1 MLSNS
6 LNNFQSKNTLS
17 FQTYKYNNKY
27 PQNIK
32 YNTRYSNTQN
42 KISASNNSNN
52 YNNQF
57 LYKSE
62 NKKGFNKMSLASNS
76 QNNDLVLINPK
87 TYTSITKGKI
97 SVNKSSLNWN
107 NVGFKEVKWKNKFS
121 NKPNYNHYYSKNNIN
136 NLFHSYNINNNYGAT
151 AKNLGFYNINTNTNN
166 KVNNNKNV
174 LYSKKNG
181 LVSSYISTLNSGYNN
196 NMKNNTQKNSLYEY
210 YKNIIQIQNAR
221 EGLNSKIIKNRMTDE
236 QNIKKINKI
245 QAVWKGIYVR
255 ELMNYYWNF
264 NTFQEK
270 LEKILDNYY
279 KRYFLNKLKK
289 NVINEKK
296 FVNDEVVEKYNNL
309 FEQFNEYKKN
319 KEKNKTNNEFITEKI
334 NFEILN
340 TVETINS
347 EEIFSNRNEDKEKE
361 KENIKLRSI
370 NKNINNTFLQNLN
383 KNLNIVE
390 IDKFCFKKIKNKNND
405 VYRIN
410 NEFFSLI
417 NKISEFKA
425 TYEENKE
432 TEIIRTLII
441 ENQKGFNY
449 EKQNAFNKDDLSIV
463 KKNELNIIN
472 NKKDKKEEENKQ
484 KILLISNKSD
494 FIIKSKEKEKCDKM
508 TEITEEMNIIKSDT
522 DKNILEKENNSIE
535 YRKEI
540 KEKKIEINNYNSV
553 NEIEKGEALEI
564 NPYEI
569 KRTKINKKEISK
581 QNDINVIVSKD
592 NIFKEK
598 SKNNLMKII
607 LPIRLKETLI
617 KYIKKNFFLYL
628 INQLK
633 KISFIYI
640 LIQIK
645 ENKDKKLKKKGL
657 EKIKERML
665 LVKLRK
671 YFENEMMK
679 YKIQNMIKKY
689 LYLRWNKGLID
700 LSNIIINNK
709 NNKSLSKY

>member
-1 MLSNS
+1 MLSSS
-6 LNNFQSKNTLS
+6 LNQKPQNTFS
-17 FQTYKYNNKY
+17 FQTYKYNNDITPNKTR
-27 PQNIK
+27 N
-32 YNTRYSNTQN
+32 NTRYANTQN
-42 KISASNNSNN
+42 KSSAPIA

-62 NKKGFNKMSLASNS
+62 NKKGYNQMTLPSFS
-76 QNNDLVLINPK
+76 QNNDILLTNQK
-87 TYTSITKGKI
+87 AYTSISKGKAPTL
-97 SVNKSSLNWN
+97 NSLHWN
-107 NVGFKEVKWKNKFS
+107 NIGFKEVKWKNKFS
-121 NKPNYNHYYSKNNIN
+121 NKTYN
-136 NLFHSYNINNNYGAT
+136 NLLNNNDYAHNNKNYLFQSYNINNNYGAT
-151 AKNLGFYNINTNTNN
+151 AKNLGFYNINSNTNN

-181 LVSSYISTLNSGYNN
+181 LVSSYMSTLNSSYNN
-196 NMKNNTQKNSLYEY
+196 NMKNNTQKNSLYDY

-270 LEKILDNYY
+270 LEKFIDNYY
-279 KRYFLNKLKK
+279 KRYFLKKLKK
-289 NVINEKK
+289 NGINEKK
-296 FVNDEVVEKYNNL
+296 FVNDKFVEKYNNL
-309 FEQFNEYKKN
+309 LEQFNEYKKN
-319 KEKNKTNNEFITEKI
+319 IEKNKTNKEFITEKI

-361 KENIKLRSI
+361 KEIENIKLKSI
-370 NKNINNTFLQNLN
+370 NKNINNISLQNLN
-383 KNLNIVE
+383 KNLDIVKA
-390 IDKFCFKKIKNKNND
+390 DKFCFKKIKNKNND
-405 VYRIN
+405 IYQIN

-417 NKISEFKA
+417 NNISKLKVTNEEKKEEKKIVA
-425 TYEENKE
+425 
-432 TEIIRTLII
+432 LII
-441 ENQKGFNY
+441 ENQNGFNY
-449 EKQNAFNKDDLSIV
+449 EKQNGFNEDDLSIV
-463 KKNELNIIN
+463 KKSELNIIN
-472 NKKDKKEEENKQ
+472 NIKDKKEENKQ

-494 FIIKSKEKEKCDKM
+494 FIIKNKEKEKCDKM
-508 TEITEEMNIIKSDT
+508 TEITEEMNIIKPDN

-535 YRKEI
+535 YRKEK
-540 KEKKIEINNYNSV
+540 KEKKIETKNYNSV
-553 NEIEKGEALEI
+553 NEIEKGDALEI

-581 QNDINVIVSKD
+581 QNNINVIVSKD
-592 NIFKEK
+592 NIFNEK
-598 SKNNLMKII
+598 SKKNLMKII
-607 LPIRLKETLI
+607 LPIRLKEILI

-645 ENKDKKLKKKGL
+645 ENKDKKLKKKGI

-665 LVKLRK
+665 VIKLRK
-671 YFENEMMK
+671 YFEKEMIK

-689 LYLRWNKGLID
+689 LYLKWNKGLID

-709 NNKSLSKY
+709 NNKSLK

>member
-6 LNNFQSKNTLS
+6 LNNFHSKNPLS

-27 PQNIK
+27 PQNIR
-32 YNTRYSNTQN
+32 YNTRYSNAQN
-42 KISASNNSNN
+42 KISASNNSNSNN

-62 NKKGFNKMSLASNS
+62 NKKGLNKMSLASNS

-97 SVNKSSLNWN
+97 STNKSSLNWN
-107 NVGFKEVKWKNKFS
+107 NIGFKEVKWKNKFS
-121 NKPNYNHYYSKNNIN
+121 NKPNYNYNYSKNNIN

-151 AKNLGFYNINTNTNN
+151 AKNLGFYNINSNTNN

-181 LVSSYISTLNSGYNN
+181 LVSSYMSTLNSSYNN
-196 NMKNNTQKNSLYEY
+196 NMKNNTNKNSLYDY

-264 NTFQEK
+264 NTFQAK
-270 LEKILDNYY
+270 LEKIIDNYY
-279 KRYFLNKLKK
+279 KRYFLKKLKN
-289 NVINEKK
+289 NVTNEKK
-296 FVNDEVVEKYNNL
+296 FVNDKFVEKYNNL
-309 FEQFNEYKKN
+309 LEQFNEYKKN
-319 KEKNKTNNEFITEKI
+319 IEKNKTNKEFITEKI

-347 EEIFSNRNEDKEKE
+347 EEIFSNRNEEKE
-361 KENIKLRSI
+361 KEIENIKLKSI
-370 NKNINNTFLQNLN
+370 NKNMNNIFLQNLN
-383 KNLNIVE
+383 KNLDIVE
-390 IDKFCFKKIKNKNND
+390 VDKFCFEKIKNKNNIFQ
-405 VYRIN
+405 IN

-417 NKISEFKA
+417 NNISKLKANDEEKKEEEKIRA
-425 TYEENKE
+425 
-432 TEIIRTLII
+432 LII
-441 ENQKGFNY
+441 ENQNGFGY

-463 KKNELNIIN
+463 KKSELNIIN
-472 NKKDKKEEENKQ
+472 NIKEKKEENKQ

-494 FIIKSKEKEKCDKM
+494 FIIKNKEKEKCDKM
-508 TEITEEMNIIKSDT
+508 TEITEEMNIIKPDIN
-522 DKNILEKENNSIE
+522 KNILEKENNSIE
-535 YRKEI
+535 YRKEK
-540 KEKKIEINNYNSV
+540 KEKKIEIKNYNLV
-553 NEIEKGEALEI
+553 NEIEKGDALEI

-581 QNDINVIVSKD
+581 QNNINVIVSKD
-592 NIFKEK
+592 NIFNEK
-598 SKNNLMKII
+598 SKKNLMKII
-607 LPIRLKETLI
+607 LPIRLKEILI

-640 LIQIK
+640 LMQIK
-645 ENKDKKLKKKGL
+645 ENKDKKLKKKGI

-665 LVKLRK
+665 LIKLRK
-671 YFENEMMK
+671 YFEKEMIK

-689 LYLRWNKGLID
+689 LYLKWNKGLVD

-709 NNKSLSKY
+709 NNKSLK

>member
-181 LVSSYISTLNSGYNN
+181 LVSSYISTLNSSYNN

-309 FEQFNEYKKN
+309 LEQFNEYKKN
-319 KEKNKTNNEFITEKI
+319 IEKNKTNNEFITEKI

-540 KEKKIEINNYNSV
+540 KEKKIEIKNYNSV

>member
-319 KEKNKTNNEFITEKI
+319 IEKNKTNNEFITEKI

>member
-6 LNNFQSKNTLS
+6 LNNFHSKNPLS

-27 PQNIK
+27 PQNIR
-32 YNTRYSNTQN
+32 YNTRYSNAQN
-42 KISASNNSNN
+42 KISTSNNSNANN

-62 NKKGFNKMSLASNS
+62 NKKGLNKMSLASNS

-97 SVNKSSLNWN
+97 STNKSSLNWN
-107 NVGFKEVKWKNKFS
+107 NIGFKEVKWKNKFS
-121 NKPNYNHYYSKNNIN
+121 NKPNYNYYYSKNNIN

-151 AKNLGFYNINTNTNN
+151 AKNLGFYNMNANTNN
-166 KVNNNKNV
+166 KINNNKNV

-181 LVSSYISTLNSGYNN
+181 LVSSYMSTLNSSYNN
-196 NMKNNTQKNSLYEY
+196 NMKNNTNKNSLFDY

-270 LEKILDNYY
+270 LEKIFDNYY
-279 KRYFLNKLKK
+279 KRYFLKKLKK
-289 NVINEKK
+289 SDINEKK
-296 FVNDEVVEKYNNL
+296 FVNDKFVEKYNNL
-309 FEQFNEYKKN
+309 LEQFNEYKKN
-319 KEKNKTNNEFITEKI
+319 IEKNKTNKEFITEKI

-361 KENIKLRSI
+361 IENIKLKSI
-370 NKNINNTFLQNLN
+370 NKNMNNIFLQNLN
-383 KNLNIVE
+383 KNLDIVKA
-390 IDKFCFKKIKNKNND
+390 DKFCFNKIKNKNND
-405 VYRIN
+405 IYQIN

-417 NKISEFKA
+417 NNISKLKP
-425 TYEENKE
+425 TNEEKKE
-432 TEIIRTLII
+432 EKKVSSLII
-441 ENQKGFNY
+441 ENQNGFNY
-449 EKQNAFNKDDLSIV
+449 ERQNVFNKDDLSIV
-463 KKNELNIIN
+463 KKSELNIIN
-472 NKKDKKEEENKQ
+472 NIKDKKEENKQ

-494 FIIKSKEKEKCDKM
+494 FIIKNKEKEKCDKM
-508 TEITEEMNIIKSDT
+508 TEITEEMNIIKPDIN
-522 DKNILEKENNSIE
+522 KNILEKENNSIE
-535 YRKEI
+535 YRKEK
-540 KEKKIEINNYNSV
+540 KEKKIEIKNYNSV
-553 NEIEKGEALEI
+553 NEIEKGDALEI

-581 QNDINVIVSKD
+581 QNNINVIVSKD
-592 NIFKEK
+592 NIFNEK
-598 SKNNLMKII
+598 SKKNLMKII
-607 LPIRLKETLI
+607 LPIRLKEILI

-640 LIQIK
+640 LMQIK
-645 ENKDKKLKKKGL
+645 ENKDKKLKKKGI

-665 LVKLRK
+665 LIKLRK
-671 YFENEMMK
+671 YFEKEMIK

-689 LYLRWNKGLID
+689 LYLKWNKGLID

-709 NNKSLSKY
+709 NNKSLK